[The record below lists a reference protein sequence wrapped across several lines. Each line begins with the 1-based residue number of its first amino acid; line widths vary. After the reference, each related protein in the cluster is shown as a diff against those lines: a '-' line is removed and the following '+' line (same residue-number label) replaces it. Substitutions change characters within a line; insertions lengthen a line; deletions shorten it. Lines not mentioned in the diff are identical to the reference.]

1 MRHLILKTVQTFPR
15 RFIFFIDLMLT
26 TISYVLINYLFLIF
40 QGRNNLK
47 DTLYELPLIVIVYAI
62 LFFIYKPYK
71 SLIRNTSV
79 ADAFILVKVC
89 IWGGIII
96 AILNFLNRQF
106 GAILYPSI
114 VINFSYS
121 AIVLHSL
128 INLTL
133 LFYMRLVYKEIYSRF
148 ERLSYTKKRAVIYG
162 AGKSGILTYQ
172 VLSQDPSIQIVQF
185 VDDDPKKQTIKIFG
199 LNVFSSHILT
209 RGYIHYRKIDEI
221 YLSIQNISSKD
232 LFELTNALQN
242 LPVVLKIIP
251 PIEKW
256 VNGKLTSKA
265 YKELKIEDL
274 LGREHITLID
284 ESVNREIK
292 GKVVLVTGA
301 AGSIGSEI
309 SRQLSTKDISLLI
322 LLDKAESPLYDLQQE
337 LIEYNHKIKYVV
349 SDVCNKD
356 RIHSLF
362 SEYHP
367 QVVFHAAAYKH
378 VPFMEEFPREAIH
391 TNVIGTKNVADVSV
405 LFQVEKFVMI
415 STDKAVN
422 PTNVMGATKRIAE
435 IYVNYLNKTTSTK
448 FIVTRFGNVLG
459 SNGSVIPLFKKQ
471 IEKGGPLTVTHPD
484 ITRYFMTIPEACQL
498 VLEAGAMGN
507 GGEVFVFDMGES
519 VKIMDLAKKMIALS
533 GYNYPS
539 EIDIEI
545 SGLRPGEKI
554 FEELLTTDELTL
566 PTHHKKIMIALIN
579 TSNIEVQEKYISVLC
594 NKCMSS
600 AIDAHELVEIMKT
613 IVPEF
618 KSQNS
623 VYSILDK

>member
-47 DTLYELPLIVIVYAI
+47 DTLYELPFIVIVYAI

-199 LNVFSSHILT
+199 LKVFPSHILT
-209 RGYIHYRKIDEI
+209 RGFIHYHKIDEI
-221 YLSIQNISSKD
+221 YLSIQNISRKD

>member
-1 MRHLILKTVQTFPR
+1 MKHLILKTVQTFPR

-47 DTLYELPLIVIVYAI
+47 DTLYELPFIVIVYAI

-148 ERLSYTKKRAVIYG
+148 ERLSYPKKRAVIYG

-185 VDDDPKKQTIKIFG
+185 VDDDPKKQSIKIFG

-209 RGYIHYRKIDEI
+209 RGFIHYRKIDEI
-221 YLSIQNISSKD
+221 YLSIQNISRKD

-284 ESVNREIK
+284 ESVNMEIK

-349 SDVCNKD
+349 GDVCNKD

-498 VLEAGAMGN
+498 VLEAGAMGK

>member
-1 MRHLILKTVQTFPR
+1 MKHLILKTVQTFPR

-47 DTLYELPLIVIVYAI
+47 DTLYELPFIVIVYAI

-89 IWGGIII
+89 ICGGIII

-148 ERLSYTKKRAVIYG
+148 ERLSYPKKRAVIYG

-172 VLSQDPSIQIVQF
+172 VLSQDPSIKIVQF
-185 VDDDPKKQTIKIFG
+185 VDDDPKKQTIKIIG

-284 ESVNREIK
+284 ESVNMEIK

-337 LIEYNHKIKYVV
+337 LIEYNHK
-349 SDVCNKD
+349 D
-356 RIHSLF
+356 R
-362 SEYHP
+362 
-367 QVVFHAAAYKH
+367 K
-378 VPFMEEFPREAIH
+378 
-391 TNVIGTKNVADVSV
+391 
-405 LFQVEKFVMI
+405 
-415 STDKAVN
+415 ST
-422 PTNVMGATKRIAE
+422 R
-435 IYVNYLNKTTSTK
+435 LNS
-448 FIVTRFGNVLG
+448 
-459 SNGSVIPLFKKQ
+459 S
-471 IEKGGPLTVTHPD
+471 H
-484 ITRYFMTIPEACQL
+484 
-498 VLEAGAMGN
+498 
-507 GGEVFVFDMGES
+507 
-519 VKIMDLAKKMIALS
+519 VKISYAVFCLKKK
-533 GYNYPS
+533 N
-539 EIDIEI
+539 
-545 SGLRPGEKI
+545 
-554 FEELLTTDELTL
+554 
-566 PTHHKKIMIALIN
+566 KKKTN
-579 TSNIEVQEKYISVLC
+579 KKY
-594 NKCMSS
+594 
-600 AIDAHELVEIMKT
+600 
-613 IVPEF
+613 
-618 KSQNS
+618 Q
-623 VYSILDK
+623 

>member
-209 RGYIHYRKIDEI
+209 RGFIHYRKIDEI

-349 SDVCNKD
+349 SDVRNKD